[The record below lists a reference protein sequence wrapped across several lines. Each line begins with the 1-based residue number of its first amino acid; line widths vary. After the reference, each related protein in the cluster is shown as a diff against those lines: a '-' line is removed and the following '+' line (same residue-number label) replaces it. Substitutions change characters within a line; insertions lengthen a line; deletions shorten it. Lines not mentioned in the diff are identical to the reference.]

1 MKLHF
6 TSQLWMIFVV
16 VAFYWVVSIT
26 TVFVNK
32 ILLSSNLVQFDAPL
46 FITWFQCLI
55 SVMYYGAYHFIQR
68 EKPPS
73 SPFDMKI
80 IKAVFPLSIV
90 FASMII
96 FNNLCLKHVDVS
108 FYYIGRS
115 LTTVFNVILTY
126 VVLRE
131 KTSMQTCFCCLII
144 VFGFWLGVDQEHFI
158 GTFSLEGTIYGI
170 LGSLSVAYYA
180 IKVKEV
186 LPRIDSTIW
195 LLSYYN
201 NIYSCILFFP
211 LIIFCNEIEV
221 IYNYKQITSFYF
233 WTLMFTSGLCG
244 LSIGYATTL
253 QIKVTSPLTHNISGT
268 AKACFQTILASNYYV
283 ERKPWLWW
291 LSNYIV
297 LMGSACYTRVKQKEL
312 ERRNTLLL
320 K

>member
-1 MKLHF
+1 MKLKF
-6 TSQLWMIFVV
+6 SSQVWKIAGAVT
-16 VAFYWVVSIT
+16 FYWVISIT

-32 ILLSSNLVQFDAPL
+32 VLLSSNMVQFDAPL
-46 FITWFQCLI
+46 FITWFQCLV
-55 SVMYYGAYHFIQR
+55 SALYYGAYNLIRR
-68 EKPPS
+68 EKPQS
-73 SPFDMKI
+73 SAFDIKVF
-80 IKAVFPLSIV
+80 KAVFPLSIV

-115 LTTVFNVILTY
+115 LTTVFNVMLTY
-126 VVLRE
+126 FVLHE
-131 KTSMQTCFCCLII
+131 TTSIKTCFCCLLI

-158 GTFSLEGTIYGI
+158 GTFSLLGTIYGI

-201 NIYSCILFFP
+201 NIYSCFLFLP
-211 LIIFCNEIEV
+211 LIIVCNEIPV
-221 IYNYKQITSFYF
+221 VYNYRQITSFYF

-244 LSIGYATTL
+244 LCIGYATTL

-268 AKACFQTILASNYYV
+268 AKACVQTIIASYYYT
-283 ERKPWLWW
+283 ETKPWLWW
-291 LSNYIV
+291 FSNWIV
-297 LMGSACYTRVKQKEL
+297 LMGSACYTKVKQQEL
-312 ERRNTLLL
+312 ERKTSLLL

>member
-1 MKLHF
+1 MKLYF
-6 TSQLWMIFVV
+6 TGQVWKIFAV
-16 VAFYWVVSIT
+16 VAFYWIISIT

-46 FITWFQCLI
+46 FITWFQCLV
-55 SVMYYGAYHFIQR
+55 SALYYGAYNFMRR
-68 EKPPS
+68 EKTDS
-73 SPFDMKI
+73 SVFDFKI
-80 IKAVFPLSIV
+80 IKTVFPLSVV

-96 FNNLCLKHVDVS
+96 FNNLCLKYVNVS

-126 VVLRE
+126 LVLNE
-131 KTSMQTCFCCLII
+131 TTSWETCFCCLII
-144 VFGFWLGVDQEHFI
+144 VFGFWLGIDQEHFI
-158 GTFSLEGTIYGI
+158 GTFSLLGTVYGI
-170 LGSLSVAYYA
+170 LGSFSVAWYA
-180 IKVKEV
+180 IKVKQV
-186 LPRIDSTIW
+186 LPRINSTIW

-201 NIYSCILFFP
+201 NIYSCIIFLP
-211 LIIFCNEIEV
+211 LILIFGEVPV

-233 WTLMFTSGLCG
+233 WTLLFASGLCG

-268 AKACFQTILASNYYV
+268 AKACFQTILASYYYT

-291 LSNYIV
+291 LSNWIV
-297 LMGSACYTRVKQKEL
+297 LMGSACYTKVKQKEM
-312 ERRNTLLL
+312 ERKSTLLL